1 MCFQVSFLLYLN
13 QSKLKL
19 SRTPEVLILFL
30 EGELCIAVTGPLK
43 KKKKKKNSFFF
54 FASLLNGGYEFQ
66 GMLKAIS

>member
-43 KKKKKKNSFFF
+43 KKKKKRIVFFF
-54 FASLLNGGYEFQ
+54 LLPYLMVVMNFRVC
-66 GMLKAIS
+66 